1 MRSCLNPL
9 IGLGEKYGTT
19 FLVIVHANKQS
30 GVYGRKRIADSA
42 DIWDIARS
50 VMMIGNTAEQG
61 VRYISHEKSNYG
73 MTSDSVLFSINDGKI
88 ETKGYTTKKDR
99 EFVSESVYNVK
110 QAPAKEAAKEFI
122 IETLEE
128 GQKEVSELDELA
140 QIVGISKNA
149 IREAKTDLKKEGKV
163 KIWNKGYGNSKQWF
177 IRLVKGSH
185 IPSEKTNE

>member
-61 VRYISHEKSNYG
+61 IRYISHEKSNYG

-122 IETLEE
+122 IESLQE
-128 GQKEVSELDELA
+128 GQKEASELNELA
-140 QIVGISKNA
+140 QILGISKSA
-149 IREAKTDLKKEGKV
+149 
-163 KIWNKGYGNSKQWF
+163 YGMQST
-177 IRLVKGSH
+177 VPADH
-185 IPSEKTNE
+185 Y